1 MMRKISNLCTY
12 FRGRLDIPTAMEMSI
27 TDIHALTYIMYMENN
42 TEEGKN
48 AKQGEVLEDALVHGE
63 V

>member
-1 MMRKISNLCTY
+1 MRKISNLCTY
-12 FRGRLDIPTAMEMSI
+12 FRGRLDITNAMQMTI
-27 TDIHALTYIMYMENN
+27 TDIQALTYIMYLENT

-48 AKQGEVLEDALVHGE
+48 RKQGEVLEDALVHGE